1 MATGQS
7 WRGGT
12 GVDSASV
19 GLAHSTPP
27 PPHPAPYCA
36 CSLPVATPCSS
47 SQSFDL
53 EPYALKSNRN
63 PDILRKR
70 KRRRKAAQ
78 RGLLLQARASPQG
91 LWL

>member
-19 GLAHSTPP
+19 GLAHAAA
-27 PPHPAPYCA
+27 PPHLAYCA
-36 CSLPVATPCSS
+36 CSLPVATPCRS

-63 PDILRKR
+63 PDIL
-70 KRRRKAAQ
+70 
-78 RGLLLQARASPQG
+78 
-91 LWL
+91 